1 MPGLWHHT
9 YLDSIAFRVG
19 EDLLPVMFRKVATGA
34 CFGILLGAAG
44 MKAKSCLHAAIV
56 LHGVMNLFGR

>member
-19 EDLLPVMFRKVATGA
+19 EDLLSVMFRKVATGA
-34 CFGILLGAAG
+34 CFGILLSAAG
-44 MKAKSCLHAAIV
+44 MKAKSCHAAIV
-56 LHGVMNLFGR
+56 LHGVINLFGR